1 MYYSG
6 TNQEPKLQQSI
17 KATFEEGN
25 DGDRLWVI
33 ERSKGLIC
41 SVGLVSGSAQ
51 WKMWKGTTT
60 KYLLENF
67 EKRTRSARL
76 SLTKWTRN
84 MVVGFGIG

>member
-1 MYYSG
+1 MINKIG
-6 TNQEPKLQQSI
+6 ERTFKE
-17 KATFEEGN
+17 TFEEGN
-25 DGDRLWVI
+25 DRDRLWVI

-41 SVGLVSGSAQ
+41 SIGLVSGSAQ

-67 EKRTRSARL
+67 EKRTRSASL

-84 MVVGFGIG
+84 IVVGSGIG